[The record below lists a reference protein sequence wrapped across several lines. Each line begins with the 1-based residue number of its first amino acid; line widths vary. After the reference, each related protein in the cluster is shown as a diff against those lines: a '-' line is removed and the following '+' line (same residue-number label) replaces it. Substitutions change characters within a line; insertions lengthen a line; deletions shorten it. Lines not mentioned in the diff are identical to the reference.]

1 MVRQMDELVT
11 GDDGGDLYR
20 LDRNQA
26 FLNQGLDED
35 ISKSKEGDEVEELT
49 HGVSLLADESV
60 HITPGF
66 FQVFRGQAKQA
77 ACMIYYSRKDAG
89 TPRIS
94 PKAGNMVSLCTHTM
108 SYRNTIFASAHAF
121 VSFSCLTFSLW
132 QSSPKTNA
140 CRPVGFP

>member
-1 MVRQMDELVT
+1 MVRQMDDLVT

-20 LDRNQA
+20 LDRNQS

-94 PKAGNMVSLCTHTM
+94 PKAGNMVSVDTGGFGFVLG
-108 SYRNTIFASAHAF
+108 SFYLAARAS
-121 VSFSCLTFSLW
+121 
-132 QSSPKTNA
+132 
-140 CRPVGFP
+140 GFQWCVCHLLIRC